1 MLQLLGKNA
10 KKAAVLLGK
19 AGIEEKNQA
28 LLAVADALEAKA
40 EYLIEEN
47 QKDIEHAKQNQ
58 MSEALIDR
66 LALNETRVAGMA
78 EGIRQVVSLED
89 PIGTVSNMKKRPN
102 GLMIGTKRVP
112 IGVIGIIYESRPNVT
127 ADAFGLCF
135 KTGNAVILRGGSD
148 AIHSNLAIV
157 RAIKSG
163 LRKMKLNQDIVL
175 LVEDT
180 SRDVVNEM
188 MKMHGW
194 IDVLIPRGGAGLI
207 ANVVQNSTV
216 PVIET
221 GTGNC
226 HVYVDEGADPVMAAD
241 IVENAKT
248 QRMGV
253 CNACESLVIHS
264 KAAEEILPRIVS
276 RLKGHNVEMRG
287 DEKARAISEEIIP
300 ASEEDWGTEYL
311 DAIIS
316 IKVVDSIDEAIEH
329 INKYNTGHSES
340 IVTKDYARA
349 MKFLDEI
356 DAAAVYVNAS
366 TRFTDGFEFGFG
378 AEIGISTQKLHAR
391 GPMGLQALT
400 TTKYIGFGSGQI
412 RK

>member
-127 ADAFGLCF
+127 VDIASLCI
-135 KTGNAVILRGGSD
+135 KTNNVCVLKGGKE
-148 AIHSNLAIV
+148 AIHSNRILVKVMNEAIAGILPDHCV
-157 RAIKSG
+157 TLLETTQRSDIDYVIKAH
-163 LRKMKLNQDIVL
+163 DYV
-175 LVEDT
+175 
-180 SRDVVNEM
+180 DVV
-188 MKMHGW
+188 
-194 IDVLIPRGGAGLI
+194 IPRGSAGLI
-207 ANVVQNSTV
+207 NYVVGHATV

-221 GTGNC
+221 GAGIC
-226 HVYVDEGADPVMAAD
+226 HLYIDEYADLKMAIDIAVNAKIQRPSVCNAVETILVHENIAERFLPAMQEAFENRVQFYVDE
-241 IVENAKT
+241 
-248 QRMGV
+248 
-253 CNACESLVIHS
+253 
-264 KAAEEILPRIVS
+264 KAAQYLPG
-276 RLKGHNVEMRG
+276 KMATTQNY
-287 DEKARAISEEIIP
+287 A
-300 ASEEDWGTEYL
+300 TEY
-311 DAIIS
+311 DDYICNVKIV
-316 IKVVDSIDEAIEH
+316 KDVDEAIEH
-329 INKYNTGHSES
+329 IYQYSTKHSEA
-340 IVTKDYARA
+340 IVSEDYELADYF
-349 MKFLDEI
+349 MDSLDS
-356 DAAAVYVNAS
+356 ACVYHNAS
-366 TRFTDGFEFGFG
+366 TRFSDGGEFGFG
-378 AEIGISTQKLHAR
+378 AEVGISTQKLHAR
-391 GPMGLQALT
+391 GPLGLQEIT
-400 TTKYIGFGSGQI
+400 STKYKIYGHGQI